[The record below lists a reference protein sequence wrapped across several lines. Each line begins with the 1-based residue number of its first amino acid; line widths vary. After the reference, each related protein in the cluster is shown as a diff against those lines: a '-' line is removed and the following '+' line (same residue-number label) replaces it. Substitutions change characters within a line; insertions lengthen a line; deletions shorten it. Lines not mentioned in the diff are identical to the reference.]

1 MGRIIGLDLGT
12 KRIGVAISDES
23 QAISF
28 AAETINVI
36 GIKASLSHI
45 AGLVKRYDADRVI
58 IGLPL
63 NMNGTK
69 GAQAEKALNFAKRL
83 QPKIQAEVL
92 TFDERLTTSQGERI
106 LISADMSRKK
116 RKKHIDKLAAQ
127 IMLQAYLD
135 CSRNKN
141 GNGFS

>member
-23 QAISF
+23 QVISF
-28 AAETINVI
+28 AEETINVTS
-36 GIKASLSHI
+36 IKASLNYI
-45 AGLVKRYDADRVI
+45 VDLVERYNADKVI

-69 GAQAEKALNFAKRL
+69 GSQAEKTIDFASRL
-83 QPKIQAEVL
+83 QRRVKAGVL
-92 TFDERLTTSQGERI
+92 TFDERLTTSQGEQI
-106 LISADMSRKK
+106 LIAADMSREK

-127 IMLQAYLD
+127 IILQAYLD
-135 CSRNKN
+135 CSKN
-141 GNGFS
+141 SK

>member
-23 QAISF
+23 QVISF
-28 AAETINVI
+28 AEETINVTS
-36 GIKASLSHI
+36 IKASLNYI
-45 AGLVKRYDADRVI
+45 VDLVERYNADKVI

-69 GAQAEKALNFAKRL
+69 GSQAEKTIDFASRL
-83 QPKIQAEVL
+83 QRRVKAGVL
-92 TFDERLTTSQGERI
+92 TFDERLTTSQGEQI
-106 LISADMSRKK
+106 LIAADMSREK

-127 IMLQAYLD
+127 IILQAYLD
-135 CSRNKN
+135 CSKN
-141 GNGFS
+141 SE

>member
-23 QAISF
+23 QVISF
-28 AAETINVI
+28 AEETINVTS
-36 GIKASLSHI
+36 IKASLNYI
-45 AGLVKRYDADRVI
+45 VALVERYSADKVI

-69 GAQAEKALNFAKRL
+69 GPQAEKAIDFASRL
-83 QPKIQAEVL
+83 QRRVKAGVL
-92 TFDERLTTSQGERI
+92 TFDERLTTSQGEQI
-106 LISADMSRKK
+106 LIAADMSREK

-127 IMLQAYLD
+127 IILQAYLD
-135 CSRNKN
+135 CSKN
-141 GNGFS
+141 SK

>member
-23 QAISF
+23 QVISF
-28 AAETINVI
+28 AEETINVTS
-36 GIKASLSHI
+36 IKASLNYI
-45 AGLVKRYDADRVI
+45 VDLVERYNADKVI

-69 GAQAEKALNFAKRL
+69 GPQAEKAIDFASRL
-83 QPKIQAEVL
+83 QRRVKAGVL
-92 TFDERLTTSQGERI
+92 TFDERLTTSQGEQI
-106 LISADMSRKK
+106 LIAADMSREK

-127 IMLQAYLD
+127 IILQAYLD
-135 CSRNKN
+135 CSKN
-141 GNGFS
+141 SE

>member
-28 AAETINVI
+28 TLETINVI
-36 GIKASLSHI
+36 SIKASVNHI
-45 AGLVKRYDADRVI
+45 VRLAKHYNADKVV

-63 NMNGTK
+63 NMDGTK
-69 GAQAEKALNFAKRL
+69 GMEAEKALGFANRL
-83 QPKIQAEVL
+83 RPRMQAEVL

-106 LISADMSRKK
+106 LIAADKSRE
-116 RKKHIDKLAAQ
+116 
-127 IMLQAYLD
+127 
-135 CSRNKN
+135 
-141 GNGFS
+141 

>member
-1 MGRIIGLDLGT
+1 VGRIIGLDLGT

-28 AAETINVI
+28 AKETINVI
-36 GIKASLSHI
+36 GIKASLNHI
-45 AGLVKRYDADRVI
+45 AGLVKRHSADKVI

-69 GAQAEKALNFAKRL
+69 GPEAEKALAFAERL
-83 QPKIQAEVL
+83 QCRIQVEVL
-92 TFDERLTTSQGERI
+92 TFDERLTTVQGEHI
-106 LISADMSRKK
+106 LIDADMSREK

-135 CSRNKN
+135 CSKRI
-141 GNGFS
+141 S

>member
-23 QAISF
+23 QVISF
-28 AAETINVI
+28 AAETINVVSAR
-36 GIKASLSHI
+36 ASLSYI
-45 AGLVKRYDADRVI
+45 VELVKRNDADKVI

-63 NMNGTK
+63 NMNGTE
-69 GAQAEKALNFAKRL
+69 GPQAEKALNFAQRL
-83 QPKIQAEVL
+83 QSKIEAKVL
-92 TFDERLTTSQGERI
+92 TFDERLTTSQGEQI
-106 LISADMSRKK
+106 LIAADMSRKK

-135 CSRNKN
+135 CSK
-141 GNGFS
+141 SEK